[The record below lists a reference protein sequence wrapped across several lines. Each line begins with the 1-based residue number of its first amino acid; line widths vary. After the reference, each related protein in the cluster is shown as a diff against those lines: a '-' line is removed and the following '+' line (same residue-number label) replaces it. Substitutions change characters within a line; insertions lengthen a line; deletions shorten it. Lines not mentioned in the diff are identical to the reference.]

1 MLLQTKEFFMS
12 KLNIVVEYD
21 DLGTNTNISRQMAT
35 LHIQDV
41 LFSRVS
47 DQISTDHY
55 NALSVGSDNKF
66 LVNDADQLLTNYNF
80 SSVIDAEWNT

>member
-1 MLLQTKEFFMS
+1 MS

-21 DLGTNTNISRQMAT
+21 DLSVAAT
-35 LHIQDV
+35 LDNQSATLQIQDI

-47 DQISTDHY
+47 DQISTDPH

-66 LVNDADQLLTNYNF
+66 LVSDADQLLTNYNF
-80 SSVIDAEWNT
+80 SSAIDAEWHT

>member
-1 MLLQTKEFFMS
+1 MS

-21 DLGTNTNISRQMAT
+21 DLSVDAT
-35 LHIQDV
+35 LDNQSATLQIQDI

-47 DQISTDHY
+47 DQISTDPH

-66 LVNDADQLLTNYNF
+66 LVSDADKLLTNYNF
-80 SSVIDAEWNT
+80 SSAIDAEWHT

>member
-1 MLLQTKEFFMS
+1 MS

-21 DLGTNTNISRQMAT
+21 DLSVDAT
-35 LHIQDV
+35 LDNQSATLQIQDI

-80 SSVIDAEWNT
+80 SSAIDAEWHT

>member
-1 MLLQTKEFFMS
+1 MS

-21 DLGTNTNISRQMAT
+21 DLSVDAT
-35 LHIQDV
+35 LDNQSATLQIQDI

-66 LVNDADQLLTNYNF
+66 LVSDADQLLTNYNF

>member
-1 MLLQTKEFFMS
+1 MS

-21 DLGTNTNISRQMAT
+21 DLSVDAT
-35 LHIQDV
+35 LDNQSATLQIQDI

-47 DQISTDHY
+47 DQISTDQISTDPY

-66 LVNDADQLLTNYNF
+66 LVSNADQLLTNYNF

>member
-1 MLLQTKEFFMS
+1 MS

-21 DLGTNTNISRQMAT
+21 DLSVDAT
-35 LHIQDV
+35 LDNQSAILQIQDI

-47 DQISTDHY
+47 DQISTDPY

-66 LVNDADQLLTNYNF
+66 LVSDADQLLTNYNF
-80 SSVIDAEWNT
+80 SSAIDAEWNI